1 MTVVEISR
9 ILEGEILDESTE
21 FDLEGLCRAC
31 RVDRQL
37 AIDLVVEGVVEPSD
51 QNAEQWRF
59 TGTAV
64 SRAQV
69 AVRLRRELGVNVAG
83 AALALELLDEI
94 SRLRRALDRKL

>member
-1 MTVVEISR
+1 MTMKEITR

-31 RVDRQL
+31 QVDRKL
-37 AIDLVVEGVVEPSD
+37 AMDLVVEGIVEPSHRD
-51 QNAEQWRF
+51 LEQWRF

-64 SRAQV
+64 CRAQV

-94 SRLRRALDRKL
+94 SRLRRALDRRR